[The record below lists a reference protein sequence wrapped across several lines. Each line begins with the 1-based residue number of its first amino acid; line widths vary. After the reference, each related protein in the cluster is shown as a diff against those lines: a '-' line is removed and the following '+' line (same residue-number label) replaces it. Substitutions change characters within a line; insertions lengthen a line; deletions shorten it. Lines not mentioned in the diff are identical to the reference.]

1 MATASTS
8 HGRVLHAALYSRVK
22 LVIDKV
28 QKNKE
33 SIIFY
38 ICKLIDKS
46 IRWMT
51 KRKKNKEK
59 NRNSQNKSWSRGN

>member
-33 SIIFY
+33 SIILYY
-38 ICKLIDKS
+38 IIIYLQID
-46 IRWMT
+46 R
-51 KRKKNKEK
+51 
-59 NRNSQNKSWSRGN
+59 

>member
-33 SIIFY
+33 SIILY

-51 KRKKNKEK
+51 KRQK
-59 NRNSQNKSWSRGN
+59 